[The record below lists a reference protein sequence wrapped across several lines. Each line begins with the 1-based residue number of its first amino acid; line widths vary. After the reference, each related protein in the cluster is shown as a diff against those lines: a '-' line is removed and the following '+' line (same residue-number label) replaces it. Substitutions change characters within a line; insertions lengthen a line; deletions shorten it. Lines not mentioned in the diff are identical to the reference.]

1 VSGLT
6 LAEARALAG
15 SRATAPFRS
24 LDDFRARLP
33 RRDLQWDEGVLSVDS
48 QFFLVSGRATVG
60 KADVRMAALLQRDR
74 TAVPTIVWQRM
85 Q

>member
-1 VSGLT
+1 
-6 LAEARALAG
+6 
-15 SRATAPFRS
+15 
-24 LDDFRARLP
+24 
-33 RRDLQWDEGVLSVDS
+33 
-48 QFFLVSGRATVG
+48 VSGRATVG